1 MTHFKYMAYFVLF
14 SCSHSIITA
23 KNFSTGCVVRIK
35 TNRQILREVLLLETL
50 NSLTEQNVFFN
61 QGSHVAY
68 REKCNSWIRNK
79 ERDSLKGECWDPLTN
94 ALQPAYQLLP
104 QLLQWVPPYRRPVLG
119 DGHIR
124 LYRKKNPTVK
134 WRDINFLKY
143 VHTLP
148 TTWGFQSK
156 LMNLC

>member
-14 SCSHSIITA
+14 LVAILNYC

-35 TNRQILREVLLLETL
+35 KNRPILRDVLLLETL
-50 NSLTEQNVFFN
+50 NSLRQNRMSSSIKTFM
-61 QGSHVAY
+61 AY
-68 REKCNSWIRNK
+68 REKCDWIRDK

-119 DGHIR
+119 DDHIH
-124 LYRKKNPTVK
+124 LYRKKNPTDK
-134 WRDINFLKY
+134 WNNINFLKC

-148 TTWGFQSK
+148 IEATSQNWWICVT
-156 LMNLC
+156 